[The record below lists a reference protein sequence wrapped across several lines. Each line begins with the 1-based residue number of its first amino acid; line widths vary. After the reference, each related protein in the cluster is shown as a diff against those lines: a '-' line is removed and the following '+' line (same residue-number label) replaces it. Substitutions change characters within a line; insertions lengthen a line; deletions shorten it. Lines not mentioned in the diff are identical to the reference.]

1 MKTEETKSGSGT
13 GERKVAKT
21 AELNTKEWNEVLRRL
36 KKYALFLTKSS
47 VLQGTGDEADDIVFG
62 TIQKWLER
70 DLAWNDVHGQ
80 PTPENVVKYLKPGVY
95 RYFLDR
101 VRRSSAKHEIP
112 LAPEADFK
120 IEEELR
126 LTREHLEYLVEHLRP
141 FLDDLPLG
149 ELYIDLQRESEEFLS
164 DDAAADALGVETK
177 DIRNM
182 KKRLERR
189 VKEMKAALRAAN

>member
-1 MKTEETKSGSGT
+1 M
-13 GERKVAKT
+13 AKT

-47 VLQGTGDEADDIVFG
+47 VLQGTGDEADDIVVGAF
-62 TIQKWLER
+62 QKWLER
-70 DLAWNDVHGQ
+70 GLAWNEAHGG
-80 PTPENVVKYLKPGVY
+80 PTVENVVKYLRPAVY

-101 VRRSSAKHEIP
+101 IRRSSAKHELP
-112 LAPEADFK
+112 PDPEADFK
-120 IEEELR
+120 IDEELR
-126 LTREHLEYLVEHLRP
+126 LTGEHLEYLVEHLRP
-141 FLDDLPLG
+141 FLEDLPLG

-164 DDAAADALGVETK
+164 DEAAASALGVEIK

-189 VKEMKAALRAAN
+189 VRDMKAALRAAN

>member
-1 MKTEETKSGSGT
+1 M
-13 GERKVAKT
+13 AKT

-36 KKYALFLTKSS
+36 KKYALFLTRSS

-62 TIQKWLER
+62 AVQKWLER
-70 DLAWNDVHGQ
+70 DFAWNDAHGES
-80 PTPENVVKYLKPGVY
+80 TPQNVVKYLRPAVY

-101 VRRSSAKHEIP
+101 VRRSSAKHEVRLDP
-112 LAPEADFK
+112 DADFK
-120 IEEELR
+120 IDEELR

-149 ELYIDLQRESEEFLS
+149 ELYIDLQREADEFLS
-164 DDAAADALGVETK
+164 DEAAAAALGVELK

-189 VKEMKAALRAAN
+189 VKDMKAALRVAN